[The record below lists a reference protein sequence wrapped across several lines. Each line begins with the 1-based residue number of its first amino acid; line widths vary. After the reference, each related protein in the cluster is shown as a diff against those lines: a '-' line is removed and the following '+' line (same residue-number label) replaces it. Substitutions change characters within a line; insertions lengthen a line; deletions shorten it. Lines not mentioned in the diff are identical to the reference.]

1 MVALIQMVIDVCKHY
16 GSTLTIACITIVAV
30 QTCMLL
36 WWGVYFV
43 SLMSS
48 VDSKYTVVV
57 MLGMTFSLSWITQF
71 FHAFISYV
79 VGGCVLWYFVKSDT
93 DLLNPVNRVILHCRC
108 ALSTSFG
115 TVCKGALLCP
125 FSQMILFLNHWS
137 KYRLNMN
144 ANKLSFRGVVGMLV
158 LPFVEFSNR
167 HNKLAFCLTATYGR
181 TLCKAADDH
190 IAAYPQTLELSLED
204 LTGHTLKAVAI
215 GIAGTVAILFGL
227 FVEKKDSSW
236 PLFVFTAFYLSY
248 CGLSLVAQTYH
259 SAIDALIVSFASQPV
274 KLAMEN
280 QIVYLRFLRNTET
293 ELR

>member
-1 MVALIQMVIDVCKHY
+1 MVIDVCKHY
-16 GSTLTIACITIVAV
+16 GTTLTITCISIVAV

-43 SLMSS
+43 SLISTIDSDYS
-48 VDSKYTVVV
+48 VMVIV
-57 MLGMTFSLSWITQF
+57 GMAFSLYWITQF
-71 FHAFISYV
+71 FHALVSYV
-79 VGGCVLWYFVKSDT
+79 VGGCVLWYFVKSDM
-93 DLLNPVNRVILHCRC
+93 DSLNPVGRVFLHCRC

-115 TVCKGALLCP
+115 TLCKGALLCP
-125 FSQMILFLNHWS
+125 FAQVVLFLNHWS
-137 KYRLNMN
+137 KSRLSVT
-144 ANKLSFRGVVGMLV
+144 ASKCSFRGIVGILV
-158 LPFVEFSNR
+158 SPFVEFSNR

-181 TLCKAADDH
+181 TLCKAAEDH

-204 LTGHTLKAVAI
+204 LTGHTLKAAAI
-215 GIAGTVAILFGL
+215 GIAGIVAILFGL
-227 FVEKKDSSW
+227 FVQKKDASW
-236 PLFVFTAFYLSY
+236 SLFVFTAFYLSY
-248 CGLSLVAQTYH
+248 CGLSLIAQMYH